1 MGINDVTVTLG
12 SETLHFTEA
21 DRIGALMY
29 RSCIMNASIH

>member
-1 MGINDVTVTLG
+1 MNRNEVTVKLD

-29 RSCIMNASIH
+29 KLYH